1 MPAPPTD
8 LDMMR
13 GLVRAFLRDYAHNN
27 RLTAGEESSNA
38 DIDLGILLAL
48 DDFNFATVPL
58 IGARSLANFPSI
70 SLLVLGASV
79 WILKSAGILQTRNF
93 LNFSSGGISAVFS
106 DKTQAYQSWISMLQ
120 REYEAKKSEVKVST
134 NIAGA
139 YGSVATAYSGLSYYG
154 GSGGVG
160 HTTLIGSILGGFHGF
175 Y

>member
-1 MPAPPTD
+1 
-8 LDMMR
+8 MR
-13 GLVRAFLRDYAHNN
+13 GLVRAFLRDYAHKN
-27 RLTAGEESSNA
+27 RLVAGEESSNS

-58 IGARSLANFPSI
+58 LGTRNLSNFPSI
-70 SLLVLGASV
+70 SLLVLGAAT

-106 DKTQAYQSWISMLQ
+106 DKTQAYQSWISLLQ
-120 REYEAKKSEVKVST
+120 REYETKKAEVKMFL
-134 NIAGA
+134 NIGGA

-154 GSGGVG
+154 GGSSSNSLVG
-160 HTTLIGSILGGFHGF
+160 SVLGGFHGF